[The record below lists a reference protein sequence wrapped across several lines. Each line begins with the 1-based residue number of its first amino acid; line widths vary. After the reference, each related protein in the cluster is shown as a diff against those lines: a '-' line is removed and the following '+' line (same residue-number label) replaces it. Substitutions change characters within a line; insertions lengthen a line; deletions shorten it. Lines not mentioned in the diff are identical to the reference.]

1 MSRYRYAALVASV
14 STCAL
19 MASFGGALAQ
29 SGADEITVTAT
40 REERQRLDV
49 PATVD
54 IISRRQMEERQTRDI
69 QDAVR
74 YIPGVSVERVTSAV
88 DPWKNLGGFTVRG
101 VSGNRVAIT
110 VDGVRIIE
118 RITDGTRDLIDIPY
132 MKSVEIMR
140 GPASVLWGADALG
153 GLVAFRTMDPQD
165 LIRGNE
171 RGWGARLHT
180 SFDSF
185 TRSIV
190 KTAMAG
196 VTLSPNVEAIFSLSH
211 GTALQPTYSTAR
223 ADGGIW
229 GCPAIRAIPCNITDP
244 FRAHNWNG
252 FAKFVF
258 RPADNHELRLT
269 LEHYQKMTVASQ
281 LWDRGAIVA
290 SGGVNW
296 RNDDYLRD
304 QYLERQRV
312 TLSHDWTPGWGWIDA
327 VRWNL
332 TYSPQRR
339 DLDSTRTQTGASGTA
354 NDGQTR
360 TVHDILNYSET
371 FYQGDVQFTS
381 RFSLG
386 PSAHTLTYGFQ
397 GDIARTDYY
406 RESVT
411 TNLTTG
417 TSTTTIAGG
426 FNFANATT
434 LRADVYLQ
442 DEIRLLDG
450 RWTITP
456 GGRLANYR
464 ITPRIGAGYVV
475 TPGAEPREL
484 TSTRFIP
491 QVGSLFKLTDVYSVY
506 ARYAEGFKMPTAQQ
520 LYMSLPGTSFN
531 LVPNPNLL
539 PESSRTYEAGFRGR
553 FERGWFSLGVFHS
566 TYKDFIASL
575 QNIPGTSDYTSL
587 NLSSVVLWGIEGS
600 AEYRLHDDLIL
611 NAGFSYQFGN
621 QRATPTSAITAF
633 DAASP
638 FNGMVGLRWFK
649 REWNLDGEVIARF
662 SAPVSRASA
671 TTLYRPGGWFTL
683 DSFVNWKPRENVT
696 LRAGVQNIF
705 DARYFQNL
713 GTGTTYPI
721 LPSTSVAQSNPLE
734 LQVAPGRTFKTSLT
748 VDF

>member
-1 MSRYRYAALVASV
+1 MSRSRLAPFGASV
-14 STCAL
+14 SLVAML
-19 MASFGGALAQ
+19 ASGTGAWAQQASGG
-29 SGADEITVTAT
+29 DEITVTAT

-54 IISRRQMEERQTRDI
+54 VISRRQMEERQVRDI
-69 QDAVR
+69 QDVVR
-74 YIPGVSVERVTSAV
+74 YTPGVSVERVTSAT

-101 VSGNRVAIT
+101 MSGNRVAIT
-110 VDGVRIIE
+110 VDGARTIE
-118 RITDGTRDLIDIPY
+118 RITDGTRDLIDLPY

-153 GLVAFRTMDPQD
+153 GLVAFRTLDPQD
-165 LIRGNE
+165 LIRGNP
-171 RGWGARLHT
+171 RGWGARLST

-185 TRSIV
+185 DRSIV
-190 KTAMAG
+190 KTGMAAMQ
-196 VTLSPNVEAIFSLSH
+196 VTPVLQAIVSLSH
-211 GTALQPTYSTAR
+211 TTSLQPTYSTAR
-223 ADGGIW
+223 ADGGTW
-229 GCPAIRAIPCNITDP
+229 GCPATRYLPCNITDP
-244 FRAHNWNG
+244 FRSHRWNG
-252 FAKFVF
+252 FGKVIWT
-258 RPADNHELRLT
+258 PVDDHEFRLT
-269 LEHYQKMTVASQ
+269 YERYNKATITTQ
-281 LWDRGAIVA
+281 LYDFGQTS
-290 SGGVNW
+290 SGWVNGNYP
-296 RNDDYLRD
+296 RL
-304 QYLERQRV
+304 QELERQRL
-312 TLSHDWTPGWGWIDA
+312 TFSHAWTPGWGWIDA

-354 NDGQTR
+354 NAGQTR
-360 TVHDILNYSET
+360 TVHDILNYSEK

-381 RFSLG
+381 RFTTG
-386 PSAHTLTYGFQ
+386 PALHTLTYGFQ

-426 FNFANATT
+426 FNFANTTT

-442 DEIRLLDG
+442 DEIKLLDG

-484 TSTRFIP
+484 SSTRFIP
-491 QVGSLFKLTDVYSVY
+491 QVGTLFKLTEVYSLY

-531 LVPNPNLL
+531 LVPNANLR
-539 PESSRTYEAGFRGR
+539 PESSRTWEAGFRGR
-553 FERGWFSLGVFHS
+553 YERGWFSLGVFHS

-575 QNIPGTSDYTSL
+575 QNIAGTNDYTSL
-587 NLSSVVLWGIEGS
+587 NLSSVVLWGVEGS

-671 TTLYRPGGWFTL
+671 TTLYKPGGWFTL
-683 DSFVNWKPRENVT
+683 DTFVNWKPRENMT

-721 LPSTSVAQSNPLE
+721 TPTTSVAQSNPLE